1 MAVISQVRQFTKRQ
15 VLNLHRLN
23 PLIRKLQ
30 YKKTTHPFLCVI
42 TPVHNPSLP
51 SVKQLVLDMK
61 KQSFGDF
68 THILISNGVSH
79 KIRSYINKLNIS
91 DPRFVY
97 IELKHTPTPN
107 FAALMSNLG
116 TRRDYCL
123 RKIEADRYLFLD
135 ADTSIID
142 TCYFSKLFFA
152 HTISHKDILVTNSEY
167 HGEQLPIHPINKE
180 GQIQISNFCITG
192 EVAKKYRYPTKYN
205 VEKSQG
211 NDWVYWQKIK
221 RRSSILF
228 LDFLATS
235 EGSGRSYK
243 RATDKK
249 LEEQK
254 GGSLISVFGNT
265 FTQHD
270 ADSIHQVLQT
280 HLVGKGSVVTD
291 FETKFKSHIGF
302 KYAVATNSCTNS
314 FWLLLK
320 ALNFKKSDEI
330 IIASTHFFG
339 VKNVLD
345 LLQIKYKVV
354 DVDEIVPNINIEKMI
369 SSVTK
374 STRAII
380 GLDYGGYPLNVVR
393 LKRALSHMG
402 RKDILLILDAANSP
416 FTKVNSKFVARN
428 YDYALYSFDMN
439 KIMVTGDGGMI
450 LSNNQHVMDRVRAL
464 SYYGILDKH
473 TSGFSKSSGGFEWWK
488 VNASEPSLKLAM
500 NNITAAL
507 GISQLIQ
514 IEQML
519 VPRNKIKE
527 LYYTKLQKL
536 VDDKHI
542 VLPPRDKNIENANYL
557 FWLVVKNKQTRD
569 DLAYSLLSKNIY
581 STVKY
586 QPLASKRQ
594 TPIAWDFFDR
604 SLCIPFNQNLSE
616 STVDY
621 IVSQIIEYFYE

>member
-1 MAVISQVRQFTKRQ
+1 
-15 VLNLHRLN
+15 
-23 PLIRKLQ
+23 
-30 YKKTTHPFLCVI
+30 
-42 TPVHNPSLP
+42 
-51 SVKQLVLDMK
+51 MK
-61 KQSFGDF
+61 KQSYGDF
-68 THILISNGVSH
+68 IHVLISNGESH
-79 KIRSYINKLNIS
+79 KIRSFIRKLNTN
-91 DPRFVY
+91 DPRFEY
-97 IELKHTPTPN
+97 IELDYTPTPN
-107 FAALMSNLG
+107 FTALMSNLG

-123 RKIEADRYLFLD
+123 RKINADRYLFLD
-135 ADTSIID
+135 ADTTIVD
-142 TCYFSKLFFA
+142 TNYFSKLYFA
-152 HTISHKDILVTNSEY
+152 HTITHKDILVTNSEY

-180 GQIQISNFCITG
+180 GQIQISNFCIAR

-205 VEKSQG
+205 VKKSQG

-221 RRSSILF
+221 QKSSILF
-228 LDFLATS
+228 LDILATT

-249 LEEQK
+249 LEELK
-254 GGSLISVFGNT
+254 GNSLISVFGNT

-270 ADSIHQVLQT
+270 TDSVHQVLQT
-280 HLVGKGSVVTD
+280 HLVGRGEVVTD
-291 FETKFKSHIGF
+291 FETMFKNQIGF
-302 KYAVATNSCTNS
+302 KHAVATNSCTNS

-320 ALNFKKSDEI
+320 ALDLKKTDEI

-339 VKNVLD
+339 VKNVLNI
-345 LLQIKYKVV
+345 LKIKYKVV
-354 DVDEIVPNINIEKMI
+354 DVDEIIPNINIDILLK
-369 SSVTK
+369 SVTK
-374 STRAII
+374 NTRAII
-380 GLDYGGYPLNVVR
+380 GLDYGGYPMKINTLRRGLSR
-393 LKRALSHMG
+393 LD
-402 RKDILLILDAANSP
+402 RKDIILILDAANSP
-416 FTKVNSKFVARN
+416 FTKVNNKYVASN
-428 YDYALYSFDMN
+428 YDFALYSFDMN

-450 LSNNQHVMDRVRAL
+450 LSNNRPIMDKVRSL

-514 IEQML
+514 IDQML
-519 VPRNKIKE
+519 VPRNKVKQ
-527 LYYTKLQKL
+527 LYYAKLQKL

-542 VLPPRDKNIENANYL
+542 VLPPRDKSIENANYL